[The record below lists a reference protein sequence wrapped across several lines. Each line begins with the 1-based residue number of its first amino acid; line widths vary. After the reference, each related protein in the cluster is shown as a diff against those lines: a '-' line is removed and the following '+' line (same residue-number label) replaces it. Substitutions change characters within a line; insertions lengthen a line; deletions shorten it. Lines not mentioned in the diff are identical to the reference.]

1 VNVMTAKLTI
11 LFSEEVL
18 DALRS
23 SKSIT
28 ISMGAGGRD
37 GATARGVR
45 TARGGSQQ
53 PREGSLPA
61 RVLDWA
67 KKRGRPFGT
76 ADITKRFKLSRA
88 HASMLLSRLA
98 SGPYQIRR
106 EKRGRYSFGR

>member
-1 VNVMTAKLTI
+1 MTAKLTI

-23 SKSIT
+23 SRSIT
-28 ISMGAGGRD
+28 ITLGAGGARAA
-37 GATARGVR
+37 ATARGVR
-45 TARGGSQQ
+45 QARGGSQQ

-67 KKRGRPFGT
+67 KKRGKPFGT

-98 SGPYQIRR
+98 SGPYHIRR
-106 EKRGRYSFGR
+106 EKRGRYSYGR